1 MKYETERVKYLK
13 TLPKDKDGNPIIN
26 DEAEMTLSN
35 MNWESEFLDEIG
47 VLAQDYPEYYQIE
60 K

>member
-1 MKYETERVKYLK
+1 MKYETQRVKYLK

-26 DEAEMTLSN
+26 DEAEMMLNNSD
-35 MNWESEFLDEIG
+35 WEMEFLDEIG

>member
-1 MKYETERVKYLK
+1 MNYEYERVKYLK
-13 TLPKDKDGNPIIN
+13 TLPKDKDRNPIIN
-26 DEAEMTLSN
+26 DEAEMMLSN
-35 MNWESEFLDEIG
+35 SNWEMEFLDEIG